1 MFIIHFTIALQMPL
15 MTGWDLMASQR
26 ALFTEMEQR
35 PSAGEPRGF
44 RCQEQI
50 ISGEIEASLAAE
62 LGQLDL
68 RPFEF
73 HGHFGNRR
81 VVNFGLKYDFSRRSV
96 QRADDKPSFLD
107 DLLNRAAS
115 FAGCDK
121 DAFRQVGV
129 NEYRAGAGIG
139 WHKDKP
145 EFGIIVGVSLLAPAT
160 MRFRRPHNKEWIRTS
175 HTLKPR
181 SIYILSGE
189 ARKDWEHSIPPLN
202 GLRYSITFRTL

>member
-1 MFIIHFTIALQMPL
+1 
-15 MTGWDLMASQR
+15 MASQR
-26 ALFTEMEQR
+26 ALFTEIEQR
-35 PSAGEPRGF
+35 LSAGEPRGF
-44 RCQEQI
+44 RYQEQI
-50 ISGEIEASLAAE
+50 ISEEVEASLAAE
-62 LGQLDL
+62 LGQLAL

-73 HGHFGNRR
+73 HGYLGNRR
-81 VVNFGLKYDFSRRSV
+81 VVSFGLKYDFSRRSV
-96 QRADDKPSFLD
+96 QRAEDMPSFLD

-115 FAGCDK
+115 FAGCEK

-160 MRFRRPHNKEWIRTS
+160 MRFRRAHGESWIRVS

-189 ARKDWEHSIPPLN
+189 ARTDWEHSILPLN
-202 GLRYSITFRTL
+202 GLRYSITFRTLAAEHAISGPPG

>member
-1 MFIIHFTIALQMPL
+1 
-15 MTGWDLMASQR
+15 MASQR
-26 ALFTEMEQR
+26 ALFTEIEQR
-35 PSAGEPRGF
+35 LSAGEPRGF
-44 RCQEQI
+44 RYQEQI
-50 ISGEIEASLAAE
+50 ISEEVEASLAAE
-62 LGQLDL
+62 LGQLAL

-73 HGHFGNRR
+73 HGYRGDRR

-96 QRADDKPSFLD
+96 QRAEDMPSFLD

-115 FAGCDK
+115 FAGCEK

-145 EFGIIVGVSLLAPAT
+145 EFGIIVGVSLLAPST
-160 MRFRRPHNKEWIRTS
+160 MRFRRRHNKEWIRIS

-189 ARKDWEHSIPPLN
+189 ARKDWEHSIPPLDA
-202 GLRYSITFRTL
+202 LRYSITFRTLSRT

>member
-1 MFIIHFTIALQMPL
+1 
-15 MTGWDLMASQR
+15 MASQR
-26 ALFTEMEQR
+26 ALFTEIEQR
-35 PSAGEPRGF
+35 LSAGEPRGF
-44 RCQEQI
+44 RYQEQT
-50 ISGEIEASLAAE
+50 ISEEVEASLAAE
-62 LGQLDL
+62 LGQLAL

-73 HGHFGNRR
+73 HGYGGNRR

-96 QRADDKPSFLD
+96 QRAEDMPSFLD

-115 FAGCDK
+115 FAGCEK

-145 EFGIIVGVSLLAPAT
+145 EFGIIVGVSLLAPST
-160 MRFRRPHNKEWIRTS
+160 MRFRRRHNKEWIRIS

-189 ARKDWEHSIPPLN
+189 ARKDWEHSIPPLDA
-202 GLRYSITFRTL
+202 LRYSITFRTLSST

>member
-1 MFIIHFTIALQMPL
+1 
-15 MTGWDLMASQR
+15 MASQR
-26 ALFTEMEQR
+26 ALFTEIEQR
-35 PSAGEPRGF
+35 LSAGEPRGF
-44 RCQEQI
+44 RYQEQI
-50 ISGEIEASLAAE
+50 ISEEVEASLAAE
-62 LGQLDL
+62 LGQLAL

-73 HGHFGNRR
+73 HGYRGNRR

-96 QRADDKPSFLD
+96 QRAEDMPSFLD

-115 FAGCDK
+115 FAGCEK

-145 EFGIIVGVSLLAPAT
+145 EFGIIVGVSLLAPST
-160 MRFRRPHNKEWIRTS
+160 MRFRRRHNKEWIRIS

-189 ARKDWEHSIPPLN
+189 ARKDWEHSIPPLDA
-202 GLRYSITFRTL
+202 LRYSITFRTLSNT

>member
-1 MFIIHFTIALQMPL
+1 
-15 MTGWDLMASQR
+15 MASQR
-26 ALFTEMEQR
+26 ALFTEIEQR
-35 PSAGEPRGF
+35 LSAGEPRGF
-44 RCQEQI
+44 RYQEQT
-50 ISGEIEASLAAE
+50 ISEEVEASLAAE
-62 LGQLDL
+62 LGQLAL

-73 HGHFGNRR
+73 HGYRGNRR

-96 QRADDKPSFLD
+96 QRAEDMPSFLD

-115 FAGCDK
+115 FAGCEK

-145 EFGIIVGVSLLAPAT
+145 EFGIIVGVSLLAPST
-160 MRFRRPHNKEWIRTS
+160 MRFRRRHNKEWIRIS

-189 ARKDWEHSIPPLN
+189 ARKDWEHSIPPLDA
-202 GLRYSITFRTL
+202 LRYSITFRTLSST

>member
-1 MFIIHFTIALQMPL
+1 
-15 MTGWDLMASQR
+15 MASQR
-26 ALFTEMEQR
+26 ALFTEIEQR
-35 PSAGEPRGF
+35 LSAGEPRGF
-44 RCQEQI
+44 RYQEQI
-50 ISGEIEASLAAE
+50 ISEEVEASLAAE
-62 LGQLDL
+62 LGQLAL

-73 HGHFGNRR
+73 HGYRGDRR

-96 QRADDKPSFLD
+96 QRAEDMPSFLD

-115 FAGCDK
+115 FAGCEK

-145 EFGIIVGVSLLAPAT
+145 EFGIIVGVSLLAPST
-160 MRFRRPHNKEWIRTS
+160 MRFRRPHNKEWIRIS

-189 ARKDWEHSIPPLN
+189 ARKDWEHSIPPLDA
-202 GLRYSITFRTL
+202 LRYSITFRTLSST

>member
-1 MFIIHFTIALQMPL
+1 
-15 MTGWDLMASQR
+15 MASQR
-26 ALFTEMEQR
+26 ALFTEIEQR
-35 PSAGEPRGF
+35 LSAGEPRGF
-44 RCQEQI
+44 RYQEQI
-50 ISGEIEASLAAE
+50 ISEEVEASLAAE
-62 LGQLDL
+62 LGQLAL

-73 HGHFGNRR
+73 HGYRGDRR

-96 QRADDKPSFLD
+96 QRAEDMPSFLD

-115 FAGCDK
+115 FAGCGK

-145 EFGIIVGVSLLAPAT
+145 EFGIIVGVSLLAPST
-160 MRFRRPHNKEWIRTS
+160 MRFRRRHNKEWIRIS

-189 ARKDWEHSIPPLN
+189 ARKDWEHSIPPLDA
-202 GLRYSITFRTL
+202 LRYSITFRTLSST

>member
-1 MFIIHFTIALQMPL
+1 
-15 MTGWDLMASQR
+15 MASQR
-26 ALFTEMEQR
+26 ALFTEIEQR
-35 PSAGEPRGF
+35 LSAGEPRGF
-44 RCQEQI
+44 RYQEQT
-50 ISGEIEASLAAE
+50 ISEEVEASLAAE
-62 LGQLDL
+62 LGQLAL

-73 HGHFGNRR
+73 HGYRGDRR

-96 QRADDKPSFLD
+96 QRAEDMPSFLD

-115 FAGCDK
+115 FAGCEK

-145 EFGIIVGVSLLAPAT
+145 EFGIIVGVSLLAPST
-160 MRFRRPHNKEWIRTS
+160 MRFRRRHNKEWIRIS

-189 ARKDWEHSIPPLN
+189 ARKDWEHSIPPLDA
-202 GLRYSITFRTL
+202 LRYSITFRTLSST

>member
-1 MFIIHFTIALQMPL
+1 
-15 MTGWDLMASQR
+15 MASQR
-26 ALFTEMEQR
+26 ALFTEIEQR
-35 PSAGEPRGF
+35 LSAGEPRGF
-44 RCQEQI
+44 RYQEQI
-50 ISGEIEASLAAE
+50 ISEEVEASLAAE
-62 LGQLDL
+62 LGQLAL

-73 HGHFGNRR
+73 HGYRGDRR

-96 QRADDKPSFLD
+96 QRAEDMPSFLD

-115 FAGCDK
+115 FAGCEK

-145 EFGIIVGVSLLAPAT
+145 EFGIIVGVSLLAPST
-160 MRFRRPHNKEWIRTS
+160 MRFRRRHNKEWIRIS

-189 ARKDWEHSIPPLN
+189 ARKDWEHSIPPLDA
-202 GLRYSITFRTL
+202 LRYSTTFRTLSST

>member
-1 MFIIHFTIALQMPL
+1 
-15 MTGWDLMASQR
+15 MASQR
-26 ALFTEMEQR
+26 ALFTEIEQR
-35 PSAGEPRGF
+35 LSAGEPRGF
-44 RCQEQI
+44 RYQEQI
-50 ISGEIEASLAAE
+50 ISEEVEASLAAE
-62 LGQLDL
+62 LGQLAL

-73 HGHFGNRR
+73 HGYRGDRR

-96 QRADDKPSFLD
+96 QRAEDMPSFLD

-115 FAGCDK
+115 FAGCEK

-145 EFGIIVGVSLLAPAT
+145 EFGIIVGVSLLAPST
-160 MRFRRPHNKEWIRTS
+160 MRFRRRHNKEWIRIS

-189 ARKDWEHSIPPLN
+189 ARKDWEHSIPPLDA
-202 GLRYSITFRTL
+202 LRYSITFRTLSST

>member
-1 MFIIHFTIALQMPL
+1 
-15 MTGWDLMASQR
+15 MASQR
-26 ALFTEMEQR
+26 ALFTEIEQR
-35 PSAGEPRGF
+35 LSAGEPRGF
-44 RCQEQI
+44 RYQEQI
-50 ISGEIEASLAAE
+50 ISEEVEASLAAE
-62 LGQLDL
+62 LGQLAL

-73 HGHFGNRR
+73 HGYRGNRR

-96 QRADDKPSFLD
+96 QRAEDMPSFLD

-115 FAGCDK
+115 FAGCEK

-145 EFGIIVGVSLLAPAT
+145 EFGIIVGVSLLAPST
-160 MRFRRPHNKEWIRTS
+160 MRFRRRHNKEWIRIS

-189 ARKDWEHSIPPLN
+189 ARKDWEHSIPPLDA
-202 GLRYSITFRTL
+202 LRYSITFRTLSST